1 MAKTLKGQDVVW
13 VVFKRKDGVVM
24 LDSIW
29 EARPAAQMTVGMR
42 LEEGFDAA
50 YEPVTMREDNEN
62 RDMSKLNWTLA
73 RKEN

>member
-1 MAKTLKGQDVVW
+1 
-13 VVFKRKDGVVM
+13 
-24 LDSIW
+24 
-29 EARPAAQMTVGMR
+29 MTVGMR